1 MTTTLLKHEWL
12 RTRGA
17 LGMFFGITMLVG
29 ILGSLLGAAGWSALS
44 LLGLLL
50 GFLAVVVLVPGAQ
63 LLLAADYWRSSY
75 GRTGYFT
82 QSLPVRGSTI
92 FRTKLIWTTLVSL
105 VAVVLTGL
113 VGWLLWWALSFT
125 AEIPRPTV
133 TAIGDALTYIGDVT
147 PAWMIL
153 LGVLLLLVFLVTTAV
168 FYYFA
173 VSIGHESKL
182 ASLSWGGPIIVYA
195 VVYFCTQVLS
205 LVGMIILPFGIGM
218 KGDQLGLVRFN
229 VLTEMTAGANAN
241 NEVMPVGF
249 IAVMLLL
256 GALCLW
262 RTARSW
268 DHKVALR

>member
-29 ILGSLLGAAGWSALS
+29 TLGSLLGAAGWSALS
-44 LLGLLL
+44 VLGLLL
-50 GFLAVVVLVPGAQ
+50 GFLAVAVLVPGAQ

-92 FRTKLIWTTLVSL
+92 FRAKLLWMTLVSL
-105 VAVVLTGL
+105 IAAVLTGL
-113 VGWLLWWALSFT
+113 AGWLLWWALSFT
-125 AEIPRPTV
+125 AQVPRPTV
-133 TAIGDALTYIGDVT
+133 AAIGDALTYVGGIT
-147 PAWMIL
+147 PAWMIV
-153 LGVLLLLVFLVTTAV
+153 GGAILLLVSLVMTAV
-168 FYYFA
+168 YYYFA
-173 VSIGHESKL
+173 VSIGHESRF
-182 ASLSWGGPIIVYA
+182 STLSWGGPIVVYV

-205 LVGMIILPFGIGM
+205 LVGMVLLPFGIGM

-229 VLTEMTAGANAN
+229 VLSEMTAGVDVN
-241 NEVMPVGF
+241 NDVMPIGF
-249 IAVMLLL
+249 IAVLLVV
-256 GALCLW
+256 GVFCLW

-268 DHKVALR
+268 NHKVALR